1 MPLRRSTIAA
11 ALVCGSTLA
20 ITATTEQ
27 SKAPRPAGTAV
38 APAPVHG
45 FRVVRSYPHD
55 RQAFTQGL
63 EFVDGVL
70 YESTGLNGRSGIRKV
85 NLETGQVLQ
94 IQPLDASYFGEGIT
108 VWKNR
113 IVQLTWQSGLGFVYD
128 RQTLQQQR
136 TFRYSGEGWGLTH
149 DGTRIIMSD
158 GSDNG
163 ALRLLDPESLKQVGT
178 LMVKDGG
185 RPVGKLNEL
194 EFVKGQIYANVWQ
207 SERIA
212 VISPASGR
220 VTAWIDLHGLLDPRE
235 AAGVDVL
242 NGIAYDAKG
251 DRLFVTGKLWPR
263 LFEIQVVKR

>member
-1 MPLRRSTIAA
+1 MSPRHSTIAA
-11 ALVCGSTLA
+11 LLLSSTTLA
-20 ITATTEQ
+20 LAATAEQ
-27 SKAPRPAGTAV
+27 QKPTKPAAPS

-45 FRVVRSYPHD
+45 FKVVRTYPHD

-85 NLETGQVLQ
+85 NLATGEILQV
-94 IQPLDASYFGEGIT
+94 QPLDAAYFGEGIT

-113 IVQLTWQSGLGFVYD
+113 IVQLTWQSGIGFVYD

-136 TFRYSGEGWGLTH
+136 SFRYTGEGWGLTH
-149 DGTRIIMSD
+149 DGTRLIMSD
-158 GSDNG
+158 GSDSG
-163 ALRLLDPESLKQVGT
+163 TLRLLDPETLRQVGT
-178 LMVKDGG
+178 LAVKDAG
-185 RPVGKLNEL
+185 RPVARLNEL
-194 EFVKGQIYANVWQ
+194 EFVKGEIFANVWQ

-212 VISPASGR
+212 VISPSSGR
-220 VTAWIDLHGLLDPRE
+220 VTGWIDLHGLLDPRE
-235 AAGVDVL
+235 AAGIDVL

-263 LFEIQVVKR
+263 IFEIQIVKR

>member
-1 MPLRRSTIAA
+1 MSPWRSTIAA
-11 ALVCGSTLA
+11 ALISCTTLA
-20 ITATTEQ
+20 LAATGEQQKPAKTTAA
-27 SKAPRPAGTAV
+27 S

-45 FRVVRSYPHD
+45 FKVVRSYPHD

-85 NLETGQVLQ
+85 NLATGEVLQ
-94 IQPLDASYFGEGIT
+94 VQPLDPAYFGEGIT

-149 DGTRIIMSD
+149 DDNRLIMSD
-158 GSDNG
+158 GSETG
-163 ALRLLDPESLKQVGT
+163 TLRLLDPETQRPVGSLT
-178 LMVKDGG
+178 VKDAG
-185 RPVGKLNEL
+185 RPVPRLNEL
-194 EFVKGQIYANVWQ
+194 EYVKGEILANVWQ
-207 SERIA
+207 SERVA
-212 VISPASGR
+212 VISPSTGR
-220 VTAWIDLHGLLDPRE
+220 VTSWIDLQGLLDARE
-235 AAGVDVL
+235 RAGVDVL

-263 LFEIQVVKR
+263 IFEIQVVRH